1 MNLIESIIACPGCKF
16 DPTSTA
22 TMAANMAIG
31 FMILI
36 LFVVLSGFIALIW
49 RLARGER
56 LAQMAD
62 QEAQNK

>member
-1 MNLIESIIACPGCKF
+1 MSLIESIIACPGCKF

-31 FMILI
+31 FMVLI

-56 LAQMAD
+56 LAKAAEQKG
-62 QEAQNK
+62 QQ